1 VLALRLRLLLLLRA
15 PDTQSCLR
23 RPLHVPQVR
32 PELGGLAN
40 FHGGPGMSAQLR
52 VRYRPYEEDML
63 IAGKGGS
70 GKTHLVMK
78 GLMKAARYNCWVWD
92 YRWQYD
98 RLRYEGFAIT
108 HDLPSLPYGRA
119 VYQPRDKSVD
129 AFDAFCAKAERWDN
143 LVIVVEEAHR
153 YAGKYKI
160 RSDSFAA
167 IVNAGRP
174 HGVTWIC
181 ITRRPQQLHNDILAD
196 ADHVFVFEHDLP
208 GDIKYLQTWVGAEV
222 QMLLPP
228 EQRTA
233 FRDRPKLPE
242 HSFVYKNLS
251 TGEIQV
257 GRL

>member
-1 VLALRLRLLLLLRA
+1 MSLSSLQYRFGRL
-15 PDTQSCLR
+15 TF
-23 RPLHVPQVR
+23 V
-32 PELGGLAN
+32 
-40 FHGGPGMSAQLR
+40 HGCSAMSTHHQQQLKI
-52 VRYRPYEEDML
+52 RYRPYEEDIL
-63 IAGKGGS
+63 ISGKGGS
-70 GKTHLVMK
+70 GKTYLVLN

-98 RLRYEGFAIT
+98 RLRYEGFLIT

-119 VYQPRDKSVD
+119 VYQPRDKSVS
-129 AFDAFCAKAERWDN
+129 AFDAFCAKADSWNN
-143 LVIVVEEAHR
+143 LVIVIEEAHR

-222 QMLLPP
+222 QLLLPP
-228 EQRTA
+228 EQRTVYGW
-233 FRDRPKLPE
+233 FKDQPRLPE